1 MSSCS
6 EASPPAPS
14 EDRSGAPAMVLEL
27 LSAVTAEVA
36 SIAREIVVLGD
47 KLAADASGHGTGQVR
62 TDMQMFDLIGQNAEA
77 QARLL
82 AEIVRS
88 FAAGDEAGKAPLRA
102 AIGSV
107 PFHASRQRLYAVLEG
122 ASDGP
127 AAVIAD
133 ECDQETDWF

>member
-6 EASPPAPS
+6 EAFPPAPS
-14 EDRSGAPAMVLEL
+14 EDRSGAPAMVLDL
-27 LSAVTAEVA
+27 LAAVTAEVA

-47 KLAADASGHGTGQVR
+47 RLAADASGHAVGRVR

-82 AEIVRS
+82 AEIVKS
-88 FAAGDEAGKAPLRA
+88 FAAGDEAGKAPLQA

-107 PFHASRQRLYAVLEG
+107 PFQIGRAHV
-122 ASDGP
+122 
-127 AAVIAD
+127 
-133 ECDQETDWF
+133 